1 MTLDVIKTLL
11 RAQGVATIRAHWIE
25 GTMQT
30 ITFWSAENKAVI
42 PMPKL
47 GRDTLYIG
55 ALSVDKVAAALEGLP
70 HAPNATMTV
79 TTAPIAA
86 YCTRTYT
93 PQQG

>member
-1 MTLDVIKTLL
+1 MTLDVIKALL
-11 RAQGVATIRAHWIE
+11 RAEGVAQIRAHWIE

-42 PMPKL
+42 PMPKS
-47 GRDTLYIG
+47 GRSDLYIG
-55 ALSVDKVAAALEGLP
+55 AVPMAKVAAALEGLP